1 MTSDTC
7 VTIVPYFKIK
17 PGQADAFRAH
27 CQKFVAR
34 TETEPKALFYGFS
47 FDGDNAHCR
56 EGYVDAE
63 GLLHHLEH
71 VQDLIAESGNY
82 ADTVR
87 LELHGPAPE
96 LAKLREPLK
105 DMPAQWFT
113 LEYGFR
119 K

>member
-17 PGQADAFRAH
+17 SGQLDAFKAH

-34 TETEPKALFYGFS
+34 TETEPKALYYGFS
-47 FDGDNAHCR
+47 FNGDEAHCR

-63 GLLHHLEH
+63 GLLHHLQN
-71 VQDLIAESGNY
+71 VGDLIAENDAF

-87 LELHGPAPE
+87 LEVHGPAAE
-96 LAKLREPLK
+96 LAKVRAALPDL
-105 DMPAQWFT
+105 PAQWFT
-113 LEYGFR
+113 LEVGFR